1 MYKMNLFCIKFGVE
15 LRYNSLYRLEIYG
28 WDGGISNL
36 LIFIVA
42 QCRTKSDKYFFMY
55 KKKLVIQWSIIKG

>member
-1 MYKMNLFCIKFGVE
+1 MNLFCIKFGVE

-36 LIFIVA
+36 LISIVA
-42 QCRTKSDKYFFMY
+42 QCRTKSDNTLLTCR
-55 KKKLVIQWSIIKG
+55 KKAIPLK